1 MNHLRLTKL
10 SAVIG
15 LTIVSSTAFAGPQ
28 NFSSARSFAMGGTGV
43 ATAHPAEAAADNPAM
58 MASNQNDWSDDFGLI
73 LPSINARVA
82 DEQKV
87 VDQVDDIQSVIDQF
101 DQQVAAFN
109 PATDNPDGIKRTAAD
124 LRDRLV
130 AFDRDKMRANL
141 GLGLALSAPSQ
152 TLAVGAF
159 TNATLVTTIEGE
171 LSGQDRT
178 LLDDIANASNASDA
192 QTAID
197 AATDS
202 NGNLNLTSK
211 GKVLAA
217 AKAEVG
223 LSFARQF
230 ELQNG
235 ANLQVGVSPK
245 YVQLKTF
252 QYTETVSG
260 FEDNNFDS
268 DNNTTDKSGFNLD
281 LGTAYTFGERQQ
293 WNLGVVAK
301 NLIPMELDSAASR
314 PDLGEKVRTLEL
326 NPTVTAGIAHTGDFH
341 VLTAELDLTKN
352 KAFGFEDDTQWLALG
367 AELDAWRYAQLRFG
381 VRQNLASNDNN
392 DGIEEKTQYTAG
404 FGLNLMGLRLD
415 LAGLYSNA
423 DVGAALELGTS
434 F

>member
-1 MNHLRLTKL
+1 MKHRNTTRLCL
-10 SAVIG
+10 AI
-15 LTIVSSTAFAGPQ
+15 STALAANAAFAGPQ
-28 NFSSARSFAMGGTGV
+28 TFSSARSFAMGGTGV
-43 ATAHPAEAAADNPAM
+43 AVAHPAEAAADNPAM

-82 DEQKV
+82 DEEKV
-87 VDQVDDIQSVIDQF
+87 VDQVDDIQTVIDQF
-101 DQQVAAFN
+101 EQQIRSGTAPETVQ
-109 PATDNPDGIKRTAAD
+109 KTAAD

-130 AFDRDKMRANL
+130 SFDQDKMRANL

-152 TLAVGAF
+152 SFAVGAF
-159 TNATLVTTIEGE
+159 TNGTLVMTVEGE
-171 LSGQDRT
+171 VSTDDRT
-178 LLDDIANASNASDA
+178 LLDNIVNASDA
-192 QTAID
+192 TDAQNKID

-217 AKAEVG
+217 AVAEVG

-260 FEDNNFDS
+260 FDDNNFDS

-314 PDLGEKVRTLEL
+314 PDLDEKVRTLEL